1 MKKNKLLT
9 PAGVLGIIGGSFTVL
24 AAIVILVQI
33 VVSSAIGYFL
43 ALFVVAIIIFL
54 VGVFTII
61 VAHYVYIAI
70 RKKLI
75 RLKARR
81 LV

>member
-1 MKKNKLLT
+1 MKKNRLLT

-33 VVSSAIGYFL
+33 IVPSVIDYFL

-61 VAHYVYIAI
+61 SCSLCLYCNK
-70 RKKLI
+70 KKLI